1 MLVERAWNR
10 GLEFG
15 RYKAVDDTLA
25 HSVEAYSGMPEL
37 FFTWAA
43 RRDKCVN
50 FEFLDNSVRQG
61 ERPRTVAFGD
71 NDELNVLDIK
81 GLIDA
86 ERYRRV
92 NIDASAP
99 EFLFPD
105 RAALAPER
113 NTTFLTKCVA
123 RIRTINFAE
132 QSTGRIYL
140 SIVAGVPVWADREA
154 LAAAA
159 AEPDT
164 RAGIAVAA
172 PAAFASDLRAVGSPR
187 YLKSGANAKRMKTLG
202 AWGHSN

>member
-1 MLVERAWNR
+1 
-10 GLEFG
+10 
-15 RYKAVDDTLA
+15 
-25 HSVEAYSGMPEL
+25 MPEL
-37 FFTWAA
+37 FFTWAG

-61 ERPRTVAFGD
+61 EPPRTVAFGD
-71 NDELNVLDIK
+71 NDELNVLDVK

-86 ERYRRV
+86 ERFRRV

-140 SIVAGVPVWADREA
+140 SIVSGVPVWADREA

-159 AEPDT
+159 ADPDT
-164 RAGIAVAA
+164 RAGIAAAA
-172 PAAFASDLRAVGSPR
+172 PSIFASAFPATGTARN
-187 YLKSGANAKRMKTLG
+187 LKSATDAQPTKTLG
-202 AWGHSN
+202 AWGGSNERR